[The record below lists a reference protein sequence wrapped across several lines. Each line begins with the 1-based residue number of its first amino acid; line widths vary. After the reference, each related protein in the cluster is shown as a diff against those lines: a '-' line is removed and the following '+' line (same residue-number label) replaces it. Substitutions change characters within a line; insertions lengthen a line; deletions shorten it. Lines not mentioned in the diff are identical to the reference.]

1 LFDKT
6 LKEWKSALDRM
17 KENPDKEI
25 LDTLQKS
32 FDGLEETEKKIF
44 LDIACFFKGNDRDH
58 IAKMGDSCGVYP
70 DIGIRV
76 LIDKSLITVSN
87 NNTLWMHDL
96 LQQMGWKLV
105 RQESPEEP
113 GKRRRLWPYKDIDHV
128 LTKNTV

>member
-1 LFDKT
+1 
-6 LKEWKSALDRM
+6 M

-25 LDTLQKS
+25 LDTLQIS

-76 LIDKSLITVSN
+76 FIDKSLITVSN